1 MRPDARRGIPN
12 RWHVARWT
20 RAVPGRAGLIALAA
34 VPVLFFA
41 PYEWTGLFRTWAD
54 VGSAVLVVGI
64 VLASLG
70 VARELST
77 PDPTAFWLH
86 QRGLSLADWA
96 VARWVADIGLMLLVA
111 LWWTAWYALAAHG
124 HGLPLSPLGAAA
136 IAGWLTGMFI
146 VISALLLVLGAIG
159 RGRPV
164 DAALL
169 ILIVTALLPAL
180 EAFAAGP
187 LVRGLGIVAPPLH
200 ALAEL
205 RGAVLL
211 GTGGRHAVL
220 PLLHTVTWLLA
231 AVAIAVVLL
240 GRRRPAAPAP

>member
-1 MRPDARRGIPN
+1 MRPEARRAIPG
-12 RWHVARWT
+12 RWHLARWS
-20 RAVPGRAGLIALAA
+20 RAVPGRSGLVALAVA
-34 VPVLFFA
+34 PGLFFA
-41 PYEWTGLFRTWAD
+41 PYEWTGLFRAWQD

-70 VARELST
+70 IARDLGT
-77 PDPTAFWLH
+77 PDPTAIWLH

-124 HGLPLSPLGAAA
+124 HGLPLSPRGAAA
-136 IAGWLTGMFI
+136 IAGWLIGTFI
-146 VISALLLVLGAIG
+146 VISALMLVLGAIG
-159 RGRPV
+159 RGRPL

-169 ILIVTALLPAL
+169 ILILTALLPAL
-180 EAFAAGP
+180 EAFAPGP
-187 LVRGLGIVAPPLH
+187 LVRSLGIIAPPLH

-205 RGAVLL
+205 RGVVLL
-211 GTGGRHAVL
+211 GNGVRHAIL

-231 AVAIAVVLL
+231 TVAIAVVLL
-240 GRRRPAAPAP
+240 RRRRPTAPSS